1 MSLEGSVSQFLESL
15 GLHEFTPSFM
25 KHGFDRVQDVL
36 CLDDQDLAL
45 VIPDEK
51 KRGNFIKT
59 LRKDPQSVKAWLH
72 SLGLDQYYDLLQ
84 ASGFTNLAQ
93 CSRLSMQ
100 SLHEMQNVLPG
111 HKKRLF
117 NSALRLLESRL
128 NVMAEG
134 IWEKHAQLRGG
145 GFGKFLCLTADVF
158 PPGDP
163 RDHRDKLKEDDFP
176 IPSKNVRF
184 MVDSGSDIVTLSD
197 HVIEELKLPVIGRC
211 QQEVAGGDIRDV
223 SLYSACLGIG
233 KRKLNITVVPDKI
246 NTLGTPVMWQ
256 FHHRIDG
263 EKHMWLAKDVD

>member
-15 GLHEFTPSFM
+15 GLQEFTPSFM

-117 NSALRLLESRL
+117 NS
-128 NVMAEG
+128 
-134 IWEKHAQLRGG
+134 
-145 GFGKFLCLTADVF
+145 ADVF

-263 EKHMWLAKDVD
+263 EKHMWLAKDED